1 MLPPYTIN
9 GMINPDLPIFATLL
23 RKMQIP
29 AIMTKNRK
37 GEKSMNWKWL
47 VLILHVLGS
56 AYQLALHIVSYRSAS
71 NPTHANVADVY
82 DNETYTR
89 WKAYSAE
96 KCRLR
101 IVSTILSFLLLLILL
116 LTDVYAAFAALFA
129 NNPWAQLI
137 GVLLL
142 QIAAETVLDVI
153 ISYIDTMVIEQK
165 YGFIRSTIKTFVADQ
180 IRGFLLGLGLTA
192 GMMCALCALH
202 MAMGDWVVVLFTG
215 VLFAFTLVVSFLY
228 PIFSRIGNK
237 FVPLEEGE
245 LKERLMALLKKHGYQ
260 VKAIEV
266 MDASRRTTKLNAYFT
281 GFGKLK
287 TIVLY
292 DNLVN
297 AMSADEICAV
307 FAHELGHG
315 IHKDVLKNQILNLV
329 NLFTMSLVVWLTVK
343 FTGLHT
349 AFGFDAV
356 NYGFA
361 YILMGVGLGLVQP
374 LMGMLINAR
383 SRKAEYRA
391 DRQAVQEGYGEALVE
406 ALKKLSRDNFAH
418 LSPDPMLVVLEYSH
432 PPLSQRIA
440 AIEAELKK

>member
-1 MLPPYTIN
+1 
-9 GMINPDLPIFATLL
+9 
-23 RKMQIP
+23 
-29 AIMTKNRK
+29 
-37 GEKSMNWKWL
+37 MNFKLL
-47 VLILHVLGS
+47 VLILHLLGS
-56 AYQLALHIVSYRSAS
+56 AYHFVLHIVSYRSAG
-71 NPTHANVADVY
+71 NPTPANVADVY
-82 DNETYTR
+82 DAETYSR
-89 WKAYSAE
+89 WKAYSAD

-101 IVSTILSFLLLLILL
+101 IVSTVLSFLLLLILL
-116 LTDVYAAFAALFA
+116 LTDAHAAFAALFGA
-129 NNPWAQLI
+129 DPWTQLI
-137 GVLLL
+137 AVLAL
-142 QIAAETVLDVI
+142 QILAETVLDVFV
-153 ISYIDTMVIEQK
+153 SYVDTMIIEQK
-165 YGFIRSTIKTFVADQ
+165 YGFNRSTMKTFVADQ
-180 IRGFLLGLGLTA
+180 IRGLLLNFGLSA

-202 MAMGDWVVVLFTG
+202 MAMGDWVLLLFTG
-215 VLFAFTLVVSFLY
+215 VLFCFTLVISFFY
-228 PIFSRIGNK
+228 PIFSRMGNK

-245 LKERLMALLKKHGYQ
+245 LKDRLMALLNKHGYK

-287 TIVLY
+287 TIVLF
-292 DNLVN
+292 DNLLN
-297 AMSADEICAV
+297 AMTTDEICAV

-315 IHKDVLKNQILNLV
+315 IHKDVLKNQVLNLV
-329 NLFTMSLVVWLTVK
+329 NLFTMSLIVWLTVK

-349 AFGFDAV
+349 QFGFAMV

-374 LMGMLINAR
+374 LLGLLINAR

-391 DRQAVQEGYGEALVE
+391 DRQAVLEGYGEALTE

-440 AIEAELKK
+440 AIEKELQK

>member
-1 MLPPYTIN
+1 
-9 GMINPDLPIFATLL
+9 
-23 RKMQIP
+23 
-29 AIMTKNRK
+29 
-37 GEKSMNWKWL
+37 MNWKLL

-56 AYQLALHIVSYRSAS
+56 AYKLALHIVSYRSAN
-71 NPTHANVADVY
+71 NPTPANVADVY
-82 DNETYTR
+82 DAETYRR

-96 KCRLR
+96 KCRLH
-101 IVSTILSFLLLLILL
+101 IVSTVLSFLLLLVLL
-116 LTDVYAAFAALFA
+116 LTNAHNAFAALFPA
-129 NNPWAQLI
+129 GRMWQLLA
-137 GVLLL
+137 VLLL
-142 QIAAETVLDVI
+142 QLGAETVLDVAI
-153 ISYIDTMVIEQK
+153 NYVDTMVIEQK
-165 YGFIRSTIKTFVADQ
+165 YGFNRSGMKTFVTDQ
-180 IRGFLLGLGLTA
+180 IRNFILGLLLSVFL
-192 GMMCALCALH
+192 MWVLCALH
-202 MAMGDWVVVLFTG
+202 TQMGDWVVVLFTA
-215 VLFAFTLVVSFLY
+215 VMFVFTLVVSFLY

-245 LKERLMALLKKHGYQ
+245 LKDRLMALLDKHGYK

-287 TIVLY
+287 TIVLF
-292 DNLVN
+292 DNLLS

-329 NLFTMSLVVWLTVK
+329 NLFTMSVVVWLTVR

-349 AFGFDAV
+349 DFGFEEV

-361 YILMGVGLGLVQP
+361 YILMSVALGLVQP
-374 LMGMLINAR
+374 LLGMLINAR

-418 LSPDPMLVVLEYSH
+418 LSPDPALVVLEYSH

-440 AIEAELKK
+440 AIEEELK

>member
-1 MLPPYTIN
+1 
-9 GMINPDLPIFATLL
+9 MINPNFGAFLVIVLHCMT
-23 RKMQIP
+23 IP
-29 AIMTKNRK
+29 VIMVKNHK
-37 GEKSMNWKWL
+37 GEKTMNWKWL
-47 VLILHVLGS
+47 VLILHVLGFI
-56 AYQLALHIVSYRSAS
+56 YRLTLHIVSYRSAS
-71 NPTHANVADVY
+71 NPTPANVADVY
-82 DNETYTR
+82 DGETYTR

-96 KCRLR
+96 KNHLS
-101 IVSTILSFLLLLILL
+101 IISSVVSFLLLLALL
-116 LTDVYAAFAALFA
+116 LTNAYAAFASLFPADPWMQMLAVIALQTLVELV
-129 NNPWAQLI
+129 P
-137 GVLLL
+137 
-142 QIAAETVLDVI
+142 DVM
-153 ISYIDTMVIEQK
+153 ISYINTMVIEEK
-165 YGFIRSTIKTFVADQ
+165 YGFNRSTMKTFVTDQ
-180 IRGFLLGLGLTA
+180 IRGFLIGFVLSAGLMCILGG
-192 GMMCALCALH
+192 LH

-215 VLFAFTLVVSFLY
+215 VLFVFTLVVSFLY
-228 PIFSRIGNK
+228 PIFSRVGNK

-245 LKERLMALLKKHGYQ
+245 LKDRLMALLNKHGYQ

-281 GFGKLK
+281 GFGKMK

-297 AMSADEICAV
+297 AMSTDEICAV

-329 NLFTMSLVVWLTVK
+329 NLFTMSVVVWLTVK
-343 FTGLHT
+343 FTGMHT
-349 AFGFDAV
+349 DFGFGEV

-361 YILMGVGLGLVQP
+361 YILMGVALGLVQP
-374 LMGMLINAR
+374 LLGLMINAR

-418 LSPDPMLVVLEYSH
+418 LSPDPALVVLEYSH

-440 AIEAELKK
+440 AIETELKK